1 MNKEIP
7 LINNYILFKVMGKK
21 KYNPKYIEDATKRIE
36 QILNDTQEFDDWTQI
51 CFSMKDAVHAAAT
64 VYGRNSDELVHKL
77 NGFVLEMVA
86 KAVSNINKYDITF
99 QKKQPKVANPNM
111 KIIAVLDFSC
121 NSIDIIHVTAEELAK
136 YEDEEEFL
144 SERCQYNPSNI
155 QWMSGDESDITLNLH
170 LTPDDFG

>member
-21 KYNPKYIEDATKRIE
+21 KYDPKYIEDATKRIE
-36 QILNDTQEFDDWTQI
+36 QILNDTREFDDWTQI

-99 QKKQPKVANPNM
+99 QKKTEKKKESKVALCPRSL
-111 KIIAVLDFSC
+111 KLPTFPILRWI
-121 NSIDIIHVTAEELAK
+121 
-136 YEDEEEFL
+136 FL
-144 SERCQYNPSNI
+144 
-155 QWMSGDESDITLNLH
+155 LV
-170 LTPDDFG
+170 

>member
-36 QILNDTQEFDDWTQI
+36 QILNDTREFDDWTQI

-99 QKKQPKVANPNM
+99 QKKTEKKKESKV
-111 KIIAVLDFSC
+111 IAVLDFEC
-121 NSIDIIHVTAEELAK
+121 NSIDIIRVTPEELAK

-170 LTPDDFG
+170 LTPYDFG